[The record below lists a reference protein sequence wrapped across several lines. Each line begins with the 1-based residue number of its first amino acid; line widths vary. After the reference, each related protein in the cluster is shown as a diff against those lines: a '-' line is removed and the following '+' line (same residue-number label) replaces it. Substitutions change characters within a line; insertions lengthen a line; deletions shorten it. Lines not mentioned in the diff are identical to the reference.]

1 MSLPKWLQILAQ
13 VGPQVLMFT
22 PLAPIAGV
30 VVAAIGEAQAMDGAS
45 GATKLAHVINIATDA
60 AQAANL
66 QAGHVIIDPA
76 VMQAAAATAISTAV
90 SVTKMVHDA
99 HEQTVAAV
107 DVTPETPAAM
117 QPTPHDTV

>member
-1 MSLPKWLQILAQ
+1 MSLPKWLQVLAQ

-30 VVAAIGEAQAMDGAS
+30 VVAAIGEAQAMQGAS
-45 GATKLAHVINIATDA
+45 GQAKLAHVVNIATDA

-66 QAGHVIIDPA
+66 QAGRVVIDPA
-76 VMQAAAATAISTAV
+76 VLQATAATAISTAV

-99 HEQTVAAV
+99 HEQTVATV
-107 DVTPETPAAM
+107 EIPPETPAAV
-117 QPTPHDTV
+117 QPTPHGTV